1 MEYTAE
7 LFVEFLKKLRLLD
20 KDIKSTISAAE
31 SMVSSRD
38 SKEQLEWHEV
48 QSRLSQVQSL
58 RVSKS
63 KNVLSEYCKNV
74 EEISSKEISNKRSY
88 FARLEK
94 CRELLSL
101 IISAES
107 SIANKDVYDSSKT
120 SQTYPMKISIEDLI
134 MGKIDFIGMA
144 YTVNIAI
151 RDGKKKEI
159 SAASSKLYCT
169 CQYAEQILTQ
179 EKASILSHISGNRD
193 NVRNEYSVAG
203 KNAHKNMEKE
213 WNTSIEKF
221 NEMSASFT
229 QQRESSRAKTKAI
242 ELEAISGKERQIEKI
257 IERFCTE
264 FSPKKFEEEYV
275 RLYSSEPSY
284 EHYEC
289 VSKMPR
295 KIYISTLEYDLSEW
309 NLCDYTKEFLDKY
322 YYFMYGENK
331 LYIPNYVQFGQKFNY
346 LFKFDGSVKEKVVSD
361 ACDMGMRLF
370 MLLPPGKVN
379 FTFVDPVSLGE
390 SFAMFTRLVN
400 VDNRTSE
407 VINGKIWSS
416 PSDIEDKLRIMTD
429 HISNVTQR
437 CLQGKYDNIY
447 EYNKVAEQNAEA
459 YQIIMLM
466 DFPAGLSEQSLRLL
480 EQIST
485 SGPKCGVFTI
495 IYRNETQFSK
505 ISERSHPLVTNIESV
520 FQVLE
525 YSNDAKKIIYSKEDV
540 KGQKLLWNGI
550 KMPSVKRMDKI
561 IDTLKKGIKSAD
573 KVVIEI
579 EKVNK
584 TEKERKPEETSTKNG
599 IRIPIGLHGANEVQ
613 YLTLGVGG
621 SHHALIAG
629 VAGSGKSSL
638 LHTIILQALSQYGPD
653 ELRIYLVDFKRGVE
667 FKIYADYK
675 LPSFEVVAIESERE
689 FGYNILK
696 ALERE
701 QKIRADRFKRVKDRK
716 IDRIE
721 DYRVLP
727 DAAPM
732 PRILVIMDEFHEL
745 FSNANDKIGK
755 ESAEMMERIV
765 RQGRAFG
772 VHIIL
777 SSQSYSNVGGL
788 DKSVYDQMAVRIV
801 LKCSKTDAS
810 LLLGDGSSDVDQI
823 SIDDPGRAIYNSE
836 AGNKEYN
843 SHFRVAFIDPSKH
856 QEILEDISKRTCK
869 LSDNKTR
876 ILLSNIEDNKY
887 SIFNQFTEYE
897 ADDCETPGRLYLGEP
912 LSVVNNL
919 NMDLIRSEYANML
932 MIGTDSDKARS
943 MFAFTML
950 SLAINYWVSH
960 NKKVPDEPFIYFL
973 NYKPLRD
980 DYFIDAPDLL
990 ANKLLTRYVKNIP
1003 ISNPGEIKSTIQKLY
1018 SFAVDRQND
1027 MPDQNKYLMVFGYQ
1041 RAEDLKS
1048 EEKAA
1053 EKQDIMSMMS
1063 SKSQE
1068 PTHSMKEMVEVL
1080 LTMGAPKGIHSI
1092 FWQDDFKAL
1101 DFADRKF
1108 ITYFYQKIAFD
1119 MPKEDFSQFVG
1130 VNDSSQFGDNMA
1142 VYNNRI
1148 DDTKSFRP
1156 YQSPDKEWLRDICEP
1171 LNNGLDEYKVEKL

>member
-7 LFVEFLKKLRLLD
+7 LFENFLLKLESLD
-20 KDIKSTISAAE
+20 KDIKSTFSETQNKIDSCE
-31 SMVSSRD
+31 
-38 SKEQLEWHEV
+38 SKEESDWNDMQN
-48 QSRLSQVQSL
+48 RLIQVQNTY
-58 RVSKS
+58 VSEGSSILSNYYNDMNDILEKELIG
-63 KNVLSEYCKNV
+63 KNP
-74 EEISSKEISNKRSY
+74 Y
-88 FARLEK
+88 FTRLEK
-94 CRELLSL
+94 CKEILSM
-101 IISAES
+101 IVSAEN
-107 SIANKDVYDSSKT
+107 SIINKEIYDSMKT
-120 SQTYPMKISIEDLI
+120 KQTCNSKISLERLI
-134 MGKIDFIGMA
+134 VGNVDFIGLA
-144 YTVNIAI
+144 YAVNTAI
-151 RDGKKKEI
+151 RDGKKKDI
-159 SAASSKLYCT
+159 TYACSQLYCT
-169 CQYAEQILTQ
+169 CRNAEMLLNQ
-179 EKASILSHISGNRD
+179 EKTKLLSSINDNRD
-193 NVRNEYSVAG
+193 SIHVNFNKVG
-203 KNAHKNMEKE
+203 KSSMQNMENMWADYINEINDMSQNLTRQKKVSCARIKKAEEAADTEKKNNLKE
-213 WNTSIEKF
+213 
-221 NEMSASFT
+221 
-229 QQRESSRAKTKAI
+229 
-242 ELEAISGKERQIEKI
+242 I
-257 IERFCTE
+257 INRFCAE
-264 FSPKKFEEEYV
+264 FSPKQFEEEYV
-275 RLYSSEPSY
+275 RLYSLEPSY
-284 EHYEC
+284 DHYKCASE
-289 VSKMPR
+289 MPR
-295 KIYISTLEYDLSEW
+295 NIYISTLEYDISEWKLSE
-309 NLCDYTKEFLDKY
+309 YTKGFLDKY
-322 YYFMYGENK
+322 YYFMYRDNK
-331 LYIPNYVQFGQKFNY
+331 LYIPHCAQFSQEFNY
-346 LFKFDGSVKEKVVSD
+346 LFKFSGNGKEKVVND
-361 ACDMGMRLF
+361 ACNMGMRLF
-370 MLLPPGKVN
+370 MMLPPGKVK
-379 FTFVDPVSLGE
+379 FTFIDPVSLGE

-400 VDNRTSE
+400 VDDRTSE
-407 VINGKIWSS
+407 VINGKIWSTS
-416 PSDIEDKLRIMTD
+416 MDIEDKLKIMAD

-437 CLQGKYDNIY
+437 CLQGKYNNIF

-466 DFPAGLSEQSLRLL
+466 DFPAGLSDQSLRLL
-480 EQIST
+480 EQISV
-485 SGPKCGVFTI
+485 SGPKCGVFTV

-505 ISERSHPLVTNIESV
+505 ISERSHQLVANIERS
-520 FQVLE
+520 FQTYD
-525 YSNDAKKIIYSKEDV
+525 YSSDV
-540 KGQKLLWNGI
+540 NTIECSRESIKGQKLLWNGI
-550 KMPSVKRMDKI
+550 KMPSAQRMDQI

-573 KVVIEI
+573 KVVIGI
-579 EKVNK
+579 EKVTK
-584 TEKERKPEETSTKNG
+584 TESEWKAEETTTKDG

-675 LPSFEVVAIESERE
+675 LPSFDVVAIESERE

-721 DYRVLP
+721 DYRALP
-727 DAAPM
+727 NAAPM

-745 FSNANDKIGK
+745 FSNASDKIGK

-836 AGNKEYN
+836 AGNKEFN

-856 QEILEDISKRTCK
+856 RKILEGVSERTCK
-869 LSDNKTR
+869 LSNNKTR

-887 SIFNQFTEYE
+887 SIFNQFTNYSIE
-897 ADDCETPGRLYLGEP
+897 ACKVPGRLYLGES
-912 LSVVNNL
+912 LNIVNNL
-919 NMDLIRSEYANML
+919 NMDLIRNEYANML
-932 MIGTDSDKARS
+932 MVGSDSDKARS
-943 MFAFTML
+943 MFAFGML

-990 ANKLLTRYVKNIP
+990 ATELLTKYVKNIP
-1003 ISNPGEIKSTIQKLY
+1003 INNSNEIKNTIQKLY
-1018 SFAVDRQND
+1018 SASLDMQNSSSNED
-1027 MPDQNKYLMVFGYQ
+1027 KYLMVFGYQ

-1048 EEKAA
+1048 EDKSA

-1063 SKSQE
+1063 SRNQG
-1068 PTHSMKEMVEVL
+1068 PTHSMKEMTEVI
-1080 LTMGAPKGIHSI
+1080 LTMGPQNGIHSI

-1101 DFADRKF
+1101 DFADRKL

-1119 MPKEDFSQFVG
+1119 MSKEDYSQFVG
-1130 VNDSSQFGDNMA
+1130 VNDISQLGENTA

-1148 DDTKSFRP
+1148 DDTTTFRP
-1156 YQSPDKEWLRDICEP
+1156 YQSPDKEWLERVCES
-1171 LNNGLDEYKVEKL
+1171 LNQ

>member
-1 MEYTAE
+1 MEYTAG
-7 LFVEFLKKLRLLD
+7 LFANFLTKLISLD
-20 KDIKSTISAAE
+20 KDVKSTISEADRK
-31 SMVSSRD
+31 VSSRD
-38 SKEQLEWHEV
+38 SKELSEWHEV
-48 QSRLSQVQSL
+48 QNRLSQIQNL
-58 RVSKS
+58 RASKS
-63 KNVLSEYCKNV
+63 KNVLTNYRNSV
-74 EEISSKEISNKRSY
+74 EEILSKEISDKMSS

-94 CRELLSL
+94 CKEVLSL

-107 SIANKDVYDSSKT
+107 SIINKKIYNSSKT
-120 SQTYPMKISIEDLI
+120 MQSHPVNISLEDLI
-134 MGKIDFIGMA
+134 TGKTDFIEMA
-144 YTVNIAI
+144 YAVNTAI
-151 RDGKKKEI
+151 QNGKKKEI
-159 SAASSKLYCT
+159 SRASSKFYCT
-169 CQYAEQILTQ
+169 CKYAEQILTQ
-179 EKASILSHISGNRD
+179 EKTNILSHVYANKDR
-193 NVRNEYSVAG
+193 VYKEYKAVG
-203 KNAHKNMEKE
+203 ENAHQNMVKE
-213 WNTSIEKF
+213 WQTSVEKF
-221 NEMSASFT
+221 NDISASFT
-229 QQRESSRAKTKAI
+229 QQREASRTKTQVT
-242 ELEAISGKERQIEKI
+242 EVTAISDKKSQLEEIVDC
-257 IERFCTE
+257 FCTE
-264 FSPKKFEEEYV
+264 FSPEQFEKEYI
-275 RLYSSEPSY
+275 RLYSLEPSY
-284 EHYEC
+284 NHYEC
-289 VSKMPR
+289 VSEMPQN
-295 KIYISTLEYDLSEW
+295 IYISNLEYDLSNL
-309 NLCDYTKEFLDKY
+309 NLCDYTKEFLDRY
-322 YYFMYGENK
+322 YYFMYRENK
-331 LYIPNYVQFGQKFNY
+331 LYIPHCAQFGQEFNY
-346 LFKFDGSVKEKVVSD
+346 LFKFEGVTTKEKVVSD
-361 ACDMGMRLF
+361 ACDIGMRLF
-370 MLLPPGKVN
+370 MMLPPGKVN
-379 FTFVDPVSLGE
+379 FTFIDPVSLGE

-400 VDNRTSE
+400 VDDRTSE

-437 CLQGKYDNIY
+437 CLQGKYNNIY

-466 DFPAGLSEQSLRLL
+466 DFPAGLSDQSLRLL

-505 ISERSHPLVTNIESV
+505 ISERSHSLVANIESG
-520 FQVLE
+520 FQVFD
-525 YSNDAKKIIYSKEDV
+525 YSDNAQEISCSKEV
-540 KGQKLLWNGI
+540 IKGQKLLWHGI
-550 KMPSVKRMDKI
+550 ERPSVKRMDKI
-561 IDTLKKGIKSAD
+561 IDILKRGIKSAD
-573 KVVIEI
+573 KVVIGI
-579 EKVNK
+579 EKVNR
-584 TEKERKPEETSTKNG
+584 TEKEREPDETSTKNG
-599 IRIPIGLHGANEVQ
+599 IRIPIGLHGANEIQ
-613 YLTLGVGG
+613 YLTLGVGV

-721 DYRVLP
+721 DYRALP
-727 DAAPM
+727 DVAPM

-745 FSNANDKIGK
+745 FSNASDKIGK

-856 QEILEDISKRTCK
+856 REILEGVSKRTCK

-887 SIFNQFTEYE
+887 SIFNQFTNYDME
-897 ADDCETPGRLYLGEP
+897 ACKVPGRLYLGEP

-919 NMDLIRSEYANML
+919 NMDLVRNEYANML
-932 MIGTDSDKARS
+932 MVGSDSDKARS

-960 NKKVPDEPFIYFL
+960 NKKAPDEPFIYFL

-980 DYFIDAPDLL
+980 SYFIDAPGLL
-990 ANKLLTRYVKNIP
+990 ATKFLTKYVKNIP
-1003 ISNPGEIKSTIQKLY
+1003 ISNPSEIKNTIQKLY
-1018 SFAVDRQND
+1018 SISLNTHGSTLNE
-1027 MPDQNKYLMVFGYQ
+1027 NKYLMVFGYQ

-1048 EEKAA
+1048 EDKAA
-1053 EKQDIMSMMS
+1053 EKKDIMSMMS
-1063 SKSQE
+1063 SKTQGS
-1068 PTHSMKEMVEVL
+1068 THSMKEMVEVI
-1080 LTMGAPKGIHSI
+1080 LTMGAQNGVHSV

-1101 DFADRKF
+1101 DFADRKL

-1119 MPKEDFSQFVG
+1119 MQKEDYSQFVG
-1130 VNDSSQFGDNMA
+1130 VNDISQFGENTA

-1148 DDTKSFRP
+1148 DDTRSFRP
-1156 YQSPDKEWLRDICEP
+1156 YQSPDKEWLETVCNA
-1171 LNNGLDEYKVEKL
+1171 LNQ

>member
-7 LFVEFLKKLRLLD
+7 LFVRFLTKLGSLD
-20 KDIKSTISAAE
+20 KDIRSTLSASD

-38 SKEQLEWHEV
+38 SKEQFEWQEV
-48 QSRLSQVQSL
+48 QNRLSQVQNL

-63 KNVLSEYCKNV
+63 KNVLTEYCNNV
-74 EEISSKEISNKRSY
+74 EKIFSKEVSDKRSY
-88 FARLEK
+88 FLRLQK
-94 CRELLSL
+94 CKEVLSL
-101 IISAES
+101 LTSAES
-107 SIANKDVYDSSKT
+107 IITDKDVYASIKT
-120 SQTYPMKISIEDLI
+120 GQTYSVNISIEDLLA
-134 MGKIDFIGMA
+134 GKIDFIGMA
-144 YTVNIAI
+144 YAVNIAI
-151 RDGKKKEI
+151 RKGRKKEI
-159 SAASSKLYCT
+159 SIASSKLYST
-169 CQYAEQILTQ
+169 CRYAEQILTQ
-179 EKASILSHISGNRD
+179 EKTNILSHISGNRD
-193 NVRNEYSVAG
+193 SVRKEYNVAG
-203 KNAHKNMEKE
+203 EKAHRDMEKE
-213 WNTSIEKF
+213 WNVSFEKF
-221 NEMSASFT
+221 NEMSASFA
-229 QQRESSRAKTKAI
+229 QQKKSSRAKTKVT
-242 ELEAISGKERQIEKI
+242 EREAISGKKNQLGKI

-264 FSPKKFEEEYV
+264 FSPEQFEEEYI
-275 RLYSSEPSY
+275 RLYSLEPSY
-284 EHYEC
+284 THYEC
-289 VSKMPR
+289 VSEMPR
-295 KIYISTLEYDLSEW
+295 NIYISTLEYDLSEW
-309 NLCDYTKEFLDKY
+309 DLCDYTKEFLDRY
-322 YYFMYGENK
+322 YYFMYGGNK
-331 LYIPNYVQFGQKFNY
+331 LYIPYCAQFGQEFNY
-346 LFKFDGSVKEKVVSD
+346 LFKFDGTAKGKVVSD
-361 ACDMGMRLF
+361 ACNMGIRLF
-370 MLLPPGKVN
+370 MMLPPGKVN

-400 VDNRTSE
+400 IDDRTSE

-416 PSDIEDKLRIMTD
+416 PNDIEDKLRIMTD

-505 ISERSHPLVTNIESV
+505 IPERSQPLVTNIENG
-520 FQVLE
+520 FQVFD
-525 YSNDAKKIIYSKEDV
+525 YSDDAKNITCSEETV
-540 KGQKLLWNGI
+540 KGQPLLWSGI
-550 KMPSVKRMDKI
+550 EMPSAEYMDKI
-561 IDTLKKGIKSAD
+561 IDILKKGIKSAD
-573 KVVIEI
+573 KVVIGI
-579 EKVNK
+579 DKVNR
-584 TEKERKPEETSTKNG
+584 TENEREPEEASTKNG

-701 QKIRADRFKRVKDRK
+701 QKIRADRFKRVKERK

-721 DYRVLP
+721 DYRALP
-727 DAAPM
+727 NAAPM

-745 FSNANDKIGK
+745 FSNASDKIGK

-777 SSQSYSNVGGL
+777 ASQSYSNVGGL

-856 QEILEDISKRTCK
+856 REILEGVSERTCK
-869 LSDNKTR
+869 LSNNKTR

-887 SIFNQFTEYE
+887 SIFNQFTDYDME
-897 ADDCETPGRLYLGEP
+897 ACKVPGRLYLGEP

-919 NMDLIRSEYANML
+919 NMDLVRNEYSNML
-932 MIGTDSDKARS
+932 MVGSDSDKARS
-943 MFAFTML
+943 MFAFAML

-960 NKKVPDEPFIYFL
+960 NKKAPEEPFVYFL

-980 DYFIDAPDLL
+980 DYFIDAPNIL
-990 ANKLLTRYVKNIP
+990 ATELLTKYVKNIP
-1003 ISNPGEIKSTIQKLY
+1003 ISNPGEIRSIIQKLY
-1018 SFAVDRQND
+1018 SVSMDTQGSVSSE
-1027 MPDQNKYLMVFGYQ
+1027 NKYLMVFGYQ

-1048 EEKAA
+1048 EDKAA

-1063 SKSQE
+1063 SRNQGS
-1068 PTHSMKEMVEVL
+1068 THSMKEMIEVI
-1080 LTMGAPKGIHSI
+1080 LTMGAQNGIHSV

-1101 DFADRKF
+1101 DFADRKL

-1119 MPKEDFSQFVG
+1119 MSKEDYSQFVG
-1130 VNDSSQFGDNMA
+1130 VNDISQLGENTA

-1148 DDTKSFRP
+1148 DDTRSFRP
-1156 YQSPDKEWLRDICEP
+1156 YQSPDKEWLETVCES
-1171 LNNGLDEYKVEKL
+1171 LNQ

>member
-7 LFVEFLKKLRLLD
+7 LFTKFLIKLELLD
-20 KDIKSTISAAE
+20 KEVKSIFSKADSEIA
-31 SMVSSRD
+31 SRD
-38 SKEQLEWHEV
+38 SEEQSEWQEV
-48 QSRLSQVQSL
+48 QSRLSKIQQL
-58 RVSKS
+58 QVSKS
-63 KNVLSEYCKNV
+63 KNILTNYHGSVDKILLKELDNKKNYFIRLQKCK
-74 EEISSKEISNKRSY
+74 
-88 FARLEK
+88 
-94 CRELLSL
+94 ELLSL
-101 IISAES
+101 IVSAEN
-107 SIANKDVYDSSKT
+107 SIAKKDIYDSVKT
-120 SQTYPMKISIEDLI
+120 KRTQSVNISVDDLLI
-134 MGKIDFIGMA
+134 GKIDFVGQA
-144 YTVNIAI
+144 YAVNDAI
-151 RDGKKKEI
+151 QVGKKRKILE
-159 SAASSKLYCT
+159 ASSQFYCV
-169 CQYAEQILTQ
+169 CRYAEKILKQ
-179 EKASILSHISGNRD
+179 EKEALLSHISGDMNKI
-193 NVRNEYSVAG
+193 RNEYSLVGEDALQ
-203 KNAHKNMEKE
+203 NMDSEWCVSLEKM
-213 WNTSIEKF
+213 K
-221 NEMSASFT
+221 EMSANFAG
-229 QQRESSRAKTKAI
+229 QREDSRQKTKKI
-242 ELEAISGKERQIEKI
+242 EEKVILNKRNQLEEIVNS
-257 IERFCTE
+257 FCEE
-264 FSPKKFEEEYV
+264 FSPEQFEKEYE
-275 RLYSSEPSY
+275 RLYSLEPSY
-284 EHYEC
+284 EHYKC
-289 VSKMPR
+289 VSEMPQN
-295 KIYISTLEYDLSEW
+295 IYISTLEYNLSSFDLS
-309 NLCDYTKEFLDKY
+309 DYTKEFLDKY
-322 YYFMYGENK
+322 YYFIYKENK
-331 LYIPNYVQFGQKFNY
+331 LSIPYCVPFSQKFNY
-346 LFKFDGSVKEKVVSD
+346 LFKFDGKNKGKAVSD
-361 ACDMGMRLF
+361 ACNIGMRLF
-370 MLLPPGKVN
+370 MMLPPGKIN
-379 FTFVDPVSLGE
+379 FTFLDPVSLGE

-400 VDNRTSE
+400 VDDRTSG

-416 PSDIEDKLRIMTD
+416 PRDIEEKLRIMTD

-437 CLQGKYDNIY
+437 CLQGKYDNIF

-459 YQIIMLM
+459 YQVIMLM
-466 DFPAGLSEQSLRLL
+466 DFPSGLSEQSLRLL

-485 SGPKCGVFTI
+485 SGPKCGVFTV
-495 IYRNETQFSK
+495 IYRNETQFNK
-505 ISERSHPLVTNIESV
+505 ISEKLYPLVENIESV
-520 FQVLE
+520 LQEFD
-525 YSNDAKKIIYSKEDV
+525 YSDNAEEIKFVKEKV
-540 KGQKLLWNGI
+540 KDQNLLWNGI
-550 KMPSVKRMDKI
+550 EMPSSERMDKI

-573 KVVIEI
+573 KIVIGI
-579 EKVNK
+579 DKVK
-584 TEKERKPEETSTKNG
+584 KKENVRAAEETSTKNG

-638 LHTIILQALSQYGPD
+638 LHTIILQALSQYSPD

-701 QKIRADRFKRVKDRK
+701 QKIRADRFKRVKNRK

-721 DYRVLP
+721 DYRALQ

-777 SSQSYSNVGGL
+777 ASQSYSNVGGL

-810 LLLGDGSSDVDQI
+810 LLLGEGSSDVDQI

-843 SHFRVAFIDPSKH
+843 SHFRVAFINPSKH
-856 QEILEDISKRTCK
+856 REILKDISEKTCR
-869 LSDNKTR
+869 LSNNKTR

-897 ADDCETPGRLYLGEP
+897 PDTCKTQGRLYLGEP
-912 LSVVNNL
+912 LSIVNNL
-919 NMDLIRSEYANML
+919 NMDLVRNEYANML
-932 MIGTDSDKARS
+932 MIGSDSDKARS
-943 MFAFTML
+943 MFAFAML

-960 NKKVPDEPFIYFL
+960 SKKSPEEPFVYFL

-980 DYFIDAPDLL
+980 NYFIDAPDLL
-990 ANKLLTRYVKNIP
+990 ATKLLTKYVKNIP
-1003 ISNPGEIKSTIQKLY
+1003 ISNPGEIKNIIQELY
-1018 SFAVDRQND
+1018 SSVVVGQSRELNQS
-1027 MPDQNKYLMVFGYQ
+1027 KYLMVFGYQ

-1048 EEKAA
+1048 EEKAD

-1063 SKSQE
+1063 SRNQG

-1080 LTMGAPKGIHSI
+1080 LTMGAQKGVHSI

-1101 DFADRKF
+1101 DFTDRKF

-1119 MPKEDFSQFVG
+1119 MSKEDYSQFVG
-1130 VNDSSQFGDNMA
+1130 INDISQFGENTA

-1148 DDTKSFRP
+1148 DDTRSFRP
-1156 YQSPDKEWLRDICEP
+1156 YQSPDEEWLESICEP
-1171 LNNGLDEYKVEKL
+1171 LNK

>member
-7 LFVEFLKKLRLLD
+7 LFAKFLTKLGPLD
-20 KDIKSTISAAE
+20 KDIRSILSAAS
-31 SMVSSRD
+31 SMVTSRE
-38 SKEQLEWHEV
+38 SKKQSEWYDV

-58 RVSKS
+58 RVSKGKS
-63 KNVLSEYCKNV
+63 VLTSYRNYMD
-74 EEISSKEISNKRSY
+74 EILSKELSGKREH
-88 FARLEK
+88 FMQLQK
-94 CRELLSL
+94 CKELLTL
-101 IISAES
+101 IVSAENS
-107 SIANKDVYDSSKT
+107 VTNKEAYDSSKT
-120 SQTYPMKISIEDLI
+120 GKTHNINITIDDLI
-134 MGKIDFIGMA
+134 AGKIDFIGLA
-144 YTVNIAI
+144 YAVNTAI

-159 SAASSKLYCT
+159 SNASSQLYCT
-169 CQYAEQILTQ
+169 CRIAEQVLNQ
-179 EKASILSHISGNRD
+179 EKVKLLSNISSDKDRIRSDFDKAGESAHRNMENEWSASISKL
-193 NVRNEYSVAG
+193 
-203 KNAHKNMEKE
+203 
-213 WNTSIEKF
+213 
-221 NEMSASFT
+221 NEMSASFA
-229 QQRESSRAKTKAI
+229 QQKESSRAKTKVA
-242 ELEAISGKERQIEKI
+242 EEAAVSGKKNHLEKI
-257 IERFCTE
+257 VDRFCAE
-264 FSPKKFEEEYV
+264 FSPKQFEEEYV
-275 RLYSSEPSY
+275 RLYSLEPSY
-284 EHYEC
+284 DHYEC
-289 VSKMPR
+289 ASEMPR
-295 KIYISTLEYDLSEW
+295 NIYISTLEYDLSGW
-309 NLCDYTKEFLDKY
+309 NLCEYTREFLDKY
-322 YYFMYGENK
+322 YYFMYRDNK
-331 LYIPNYVQFGQKFNY
+331 LFIPHCAQFGQEFNY
-346 LFKFDGSVKEKVVSD
+346 LFKFDGNGKENVVSD
-361 ACDMGMRLF
+361 ACDIGMRLF
-370 MLLPPGKVN
+370 MMLPPGKVN
-379 FTFVDPVSLGE
+379 FTFVDPVSLGA

-400 VDNRTSE
+400 VDDRTSE

-416 PSDIEDKLRIMTD
+416 PSDVEEKLRIMTD

-437 CLQGKYDNIY
+437 CLQGKYNNIF

-466 DFPAGLSEQSLRLL
+466 DFPAGLSDQSLRLL
-480 EQIST
+480 EQISV
-485 SGPKCGVFTI
+485 SGPKCGVFTV

-505 ISERSHPLVTNIESV
+505 ISERSHPLVANIERG
-520 FQVLE
+520 FQIFN
-525 YSNDAKKIIYSKEDV
+525 YSNDAKTITCSKESV

-550 KMPSVKRMDKI
+550 EMPSVQRMDKI

-573 KVVIEI
+573 KVVIGI
-579 EKVNK
+579 EKVSK
-584 TEKERKPEETSTKNG
+584 TENEREAEETTTKDG

-701 QKIRADRFKRVKDRK
+701 QKIRADRFKRVKGRK

-721 DYRVLP
+721 DYRALP

-745 FSNANDKIGK
+745 FSNASDKIGK

-777 SSQSYSNVGGL
+777 ASQSYSNVGGL

-843 SHFRVAFIDPSKH
+843 SHFRVAYIDPSKH
-856 QEILEDISKRTCK
+856 RGILEGISERTCK
-869 LSDNKTR
+869 LSNNKTR

-887 SIFNQFTEYE
+887 SIFNQFTEYSAE
-897 ADDCETPGRLYLGEP
+897 ECKIPGRLYLGEP

-919 NMDLIRSEYANML
+919 NMDLIRNEYANML
-932 MIGTDSDKARS
+932 MVGSDSDKARS
-943 MFAFTML
+943 MFAFAML

-960 NKKVPDEPFIYFL
+960 NKKAPDEPFIYFL

-980 DYFIDAPDLL
+980 DYFIDAPGLL
-990 ANKLLTRYVKNIP
+990 AKKLLTKYVKNIP
-1003 ISNPGEIKSTIQKLY
+1003 ISNPSEIKNTIQKLY
-1018 SFAVDRQND
+1018 SASLDSQSSAASE
-1027 MPDQNKYLMVFGYQ
+1027 NKYLMVFGYQ

-1048 EEKAA
+1048 EDKVA

-1063 SKSQE
+1063 SRNQG
-1068 PTHSMKEMVEVL
+1068 PTHSMKEMIEVI
-1080 LTMGAPKGIHSI
+1080 LTMGAQNGIHSV

-1101 DFADRKF
+1101 DFADRKL

-1119 MPKEDFSQFVG
+1119 MSKEDYSQFVG
-1130 VNDSSQFGDNMA
+1130 VNDISQFGENTA

-1148 DDTKSFRP
+1148 DDTRSFRP
-1156 YQSPDKEWLRDICEP
+1156 YQSPDKEWLETVCES
-1171 LNNGLDEYKVEKL
+1171 LNQ

>member
-7 LFVEFLKKLRLLD
+7 LFARFLTKLESLD
-20 KDIKSTISAAE
+20 KDVRSTLSEADSKI
-31 SMVSSRD
+31 SSRD
-38 SKEQLEWHEV
+38 SKEQSEWHEV
-48 QSRLSQVQSL
+48 QNRLAQVQSS

-63 KNVLSEYCKNV
+63 KSVLTNYHSNIDTILSND
-74 EEISSKEISNKRSY
+74 ISSKKEY
-88 FARLEK
+88 FTRLQK
-94 CRELLSL
+94 CKEVLSL
-101 IISAES
+101 IASAEN
-107 SIANKDVYDSSKT
+107 SITNKAEYAASKVT
-120 SQTYPMKISIEDLI
+120 QAQQTNITVDDLI
-134 MGKIDFIGMA
+134 SGKADFIGLA
-144 YTVNIAI
+144 NAVNIAI
-151 RDGKKKEI
+151 RDGKKKQI
-159 SAASSKLYCT
+159 SVACSQLYSLCR
-169 CQYAEQILTQ
+169 YAEQVLNQ
-179 EKASILSHISGNRD
+179 EKSSLLSYISGNKD
-193 NVRNEYSVAG
+193 SVRSEFQNAGEASHRSMEDEWEASVR
-203 KNAHKNMEKE
+203 KL
-213 WNTSIEKF
+213 
-221 NEMSASFT
+221 NEMSASFA
-229 QQRESSRAKTKAI
+229 QQKEASRAKTKAA
-242 ELEAISGKERQIEKI
+242 EEAAISWKNNQLEEIVN
-257 IERFCTE
+257 RFCAE
-264 FSPKKFEEEYV
+264 FSPKQFKEEYV
-275 RLYSSEPSY
+275 RLYSLEPSY
-284 EHYEC
+284 DHYEC
-289 VSKMPR
+289 ASEMPQN
-295 KIYISTLEYDLSEW
+295 IYISTLEYDISGW
-309 NLCDYTKEFLDKY
+309 DLCEYTREFLDKF
-322 YYFMYGENK
+322 YYFMYRDNK
-331 LYIPNYVQFGQKFNY
+331 LFIPHCAQFGPEFNY
-346 LFKFDGSVKEKVVSD
+346 MFKFSGNGKQKVVSD
-361 ACDMGMRLF
+361 ACDIGMRLF
-370 MLLPPGKVN
+370 MMLPPGKVK

-390 SFAMFTRLVN
+390 SFATFTRLVN
-400 VDNRTSE
+400 IDDRTSE

-416 PSDIEDKLRIMTD
+416 PNDIEDKLRIMTD

-437 CLQGKYDNIY
+437 CLQGKYNNIF

-466 DFPAGLSEQSLRLL
+466 DFPAGLSDQSLRLL
-480 EQIST
+480 EQISA

-495 IYRNETQFSK
+495 IYRNESQYSK
-505 ISERSHPLVTNIESV
+505 ISERSHPLVNNIESG
-520 FQVLE
+520 FQIFN
-525 YSNDAKKIIYSKEDV
+525 YSKDAKTITCAKDTVE
-540 KGQKLLWNGI
+540 GQSLLWNGI
-550 KMPSVKRMDKI
+550 EMPSAQRMDKI

-573 KVVIEI
+573 KVVIGI
-579 EKVNK
+579 EKVSK
-584 TEKERKPEETSTKNG
+584 TENEREAEETTTKDG

-721 DYRVLP
+721 DYRALP

-745 FSNANDKIGK
+745 FSNASDKIGK

-777 SSQSYSNVGGL
+777 ASQSYSNVGGL

-856 QEILEDISKRTCK
+856 REILEGVSERTCK
-869 LSDNKTR
+869 LSNNKTR

-887 SIFNQFTEYE
+887 SIFNQFTDYSAE
-897 ADDCETPGRLYLGEP
+897 ACKVPGRLYLGEP

-919 NMDLIRSEYANML
+919 NMDLIRNEYANML
-932 MIGTDSDKARS
+932 MVGSDSDKARS

-960 NKKVPDEPFIYFL
+960 NKKAPDEPFIYFL

-980 DYFIDAPDLL
+980 DYFIDAPGLL
-990 ANKLLTRYVKNIP
+990 ATKLLTKYVKNIP
-1003 ISNPGEIKSTIQKLY
+1003 INNPSEIKNTIQKLY
-1018 SFAVDRQND
+1018 SESLDAQSSAASE
-1027 MPDQNKYLMVFGYQ
+1027 NKYLMVFGYQ

-1048 EEKAA
+1048 EDKVA

-1063 SKSQE
+1063 PRNQGL
-1068 PTHSMKEMVEVL
+1068 THSMKEMTEVIL
-1080 LTMGAPKGIHSI
+1080 MMGAQNGIHSV

-1101 DFADRKF
+1101 DFADRKL

-1119 MPKEDFSQFVG
+1119 MSKEDYSQFVG
-1130 VNDSSQFGDNMA
+1130 VNDISQFGENTA

-1148 DDTKSFRP
+1148 DDTRSFRP
-1156 YQSPDKEWLRDICEP
+1156 YQSPDKEWLETVCES
-1171 LNNGLDEYKVEKL
+1171 LNQ

>member
-7 LFVEFLKKLRLLD
+7 IFAKFLNKLGSFDNEVKSVLAAADKQMSSRETGEKKEWDSVHGKLEQLSRTQ
-20 KDIKSTISAAE
+20 ISKSSSAISAYRK
-31 SMVSSRD
+31 SMDDVY
-38 SKEQLEWHEV
+38 SKDLTGKREIFTRLQKCKEV
-48 QSRLSQVQSL
+48 
-58 RVSKS
+58 
-63 KNVLSEYCKNV
+63 
-74 EEISSKEISNKRSY
+74 
-88 FARLEK
+88 
-94 CRELLSL
+94 LSL
-101 IISAES
+101 ISSAEN
-107 SIANKDVYDSSKT
+107 SITSKSEYEANKSGQSHPVNITVD
-120 SQTYPMKISIEDLI
+120 ELI
-134 MGKIDFIGMA
+134 ADKADFIGLA
-144 YTVNIAI
+144 YAVNMAI
-151 RDGKKKEI
+151 RDGKRKEI
-159 SAASSKLYCT
+159 ANASSQLYCI
-169 CQYAEQILTQ
+169 CRYAEQVLNQ
-179 EKASILSHISGNRD
+179 EIASLRASISGNKERIQAEFD
-193 NVRNEYSVAG
+193 NVGN
-203 KNAHKNMEKE
+203 NAHQGMVRDWNSAMNQFDDMSREFSLQKNRTKRE
-213 WNTSIEKF
+213 
-221 NEMSASFT
+221 T
-229 QQRESSRAKTKAI
+229 QNVESRTETGKKTH
-242 ELEAISGKERQIEKI
+242 LDRI
-257 IERFCTE
+257 IDRFCSE
-264 FSPKKFEEEYV
+264 FPPKQFADEYV
-275 RLYSSEPSY
+275 RLYSLEPSY
-284 EHYEC
+284 ERYEC
-289 VSKMPR
+289 VKDMPR
-295 KIYISTLEYDLSEW
+295 NIYISTLEYDISSW
-309 NLCDYTKEFLDKY
+309 NLCGYTKEFLDKY
-322 YYFMYGENK
+322 YYFMYRGDK
-331 LYIPNYVQFGQKFNY
+331 LYIPHCAQFGPEFNY
-346 LFKFDGSVKEKVVSD
+346 MFKFSGNGKQKVVSD
-361 ACDMGMRLF
+361 ACDIGMRLF
-370 MLLPPGKVN
+370 MMLPPGKVN

-390 SFAMFTRLVN
+390 SFATFTRFVN
-400 VDNRTSE
+400 VDDRTSE

-416 PSDIEDKLRIMTD
+416 PNDIEDKLRIMTD

-437 CLQGKYDNIY
+437 CLQGKYNNIF

-466 DFPAGLSEQSLRLL
+466 DFPAGLSDQSLRLL
-480 EQIST
+480 EQISA

-495 IYRNETQFSK
+495 IYRNESQYSK
-505 ISERSHPLVTNIESV
+505 ISERSHPLVNNIESG
-520 FQVLE
+520 FQIFN
-525 YSNDAKKIIYSKEDV
+525 YSNDAKTITCAKDTV
-540 KGQKLLWNGI
+540 KGQSLLWNGI
-550 KMPSVKRMDKI
+550 EMPSAQRMDKI

-573 KVVIEI
+573 KVVIGI
-579 EKVNK
+579 EKVSK
-584 TEKERKPEETSTKNG
+584 TENERESEETTTKDG

-721 DYRVLP
+721 DYRALP

-745 FSNANDKIGK
+745 FSNASDKIGK

-777 SSQSYSNVGGL
+777 ASQSYSNVGGL

-856 QEILEDISKRTCK
+856 RGILEGVSERTCK
-869 LSDNKTR
+869 LSNNKTR

-887 SIFNQFTEYE
+887 SIFNQFTDYGAE
-897 ADDCETPGRLYLGEP
+897 ACKVPGRLYLGEP

-919 NMDLIRSEYANML
+919 NMDLIRNEYANML
-932 MIGTDSDKARS
+932 MVGSDSDKARS

-960 NKKVPDEPFIYFL
+960 NKKTPDEPFIYFL

-980 DYFIDAPDLL
+980 DYFIDAPGLL
-990 ANKLLTRYVKNIP
+990 ATELLTKYVKNIP
-1003 ISNPGEIKSTIQKLY
+1003 ISNPSEIKNTIQKLY
-1018 SFAVDRQND
+1018 SASLDAQSSAASE
-1027 MPDQNKYLMVFGYQ
+1027 NKYLMVFGYQ

-1048 EEKAA
+1048 EDKAA

-1063 SKSQE
+1063 SRNQGS
-1068 PTHSMKEMVEVL
+1068 THSMKEMIEVI
-1080 LTMGAPKGIHSI
+1080 LTMGAQNGIHSV

-1101 DFADRKF
+1101 DFADRKL

-1119 MPKEDFSQFVG
+1119 MSKEDYSQFVG
-1130 VNDSSQFGDNMA
+1130 VNDISQFGENTA

-1148 DDTKSFRP
+1148 DDTRSFRP
-1156 YQSPDKEWLRDICEP
+1156 YQSPDKEWLETVCES
-1171 LNNGLDEYKVEKL
+1171 LNQ